1 MTASRIFLIS
11 LSELA
16 DYASRK
22 TVIVHNYRRGNENT
36 AGLSFPA
43 AGICPKPRPDA
54 PATADFGQI
63 WRSSYYPRGFV
74 APIAVAQQPL
84 VELAGRQPRQF
95 VLEID
100 RARHLLARQ
109 RLAAEQ
115 NQLFGQVGAGH

>member
-1 MTASRIFLIS
+1 MKIPPVWVFRPPELGPGIARNPRVGAPVTA
-11 LSELA
+11 
-16 DYASRK
+16 
-22 TVIVHNYRRGNENT
+22 N
-36 AGLSFPA
+36 
-43 AGICPKPRPDA
+43 
-54 PATADFGQI
+54 FGQI

-100 RARHLLARQ
+100 RTRHLLARQ

-115 NQLFGQVGAGH
+115 NQLLGQVGAGRNSRHG